1 MSLTKKL
8 TSAFLEIYPK
18 NSNSNLE
25 NLNQIRQNA
34 IEKFKEE
41 GFPTQKNEDWKYT
54 NLKPLLKHNFSVF
67 PSTAKSIT
75 LEDVKPYLL
84 NNTESYNLVFVN
96 GVFNSTLSNTTN
108 KEYHICSFSKAL
120 ENKEYKTFITHYFN
134 TIANKNCNLTNLN
147 TALTKEGIF
156 IYIPKN
162 TIVSKTIQV
171 IHFYNGEEKEVL
183 LQPRNLIIAEK
194 NAQVTLVER
203 HQNLSKN
210 IAFTNAVTEIF
221 AEERAIV
228 DYYKIQN
235 DTKTSYLI
243 DSTFVA
249 QKKDSLAR
257 VKTFSFGGKLTRNHL
272 SFYHKGEQINSIL
285 EGITIIDGNQH
296 VDNNTLVKHA
306 QPNCQSNE
314 LYRGIY
320 ADNATGVF
328 NGKVYVKKEAQ
339 QTNAFQQNNS
349 ILIGERASIN
359 AKPQLEIFADDV
371 KCSHG
376 CTIGQLDQEALF
388 YMQTRGIAK
397 EKAKA
402 LLLYAF
408 NNDIVSDI
416 KIPELKKVV
425 TNLIA
430 TKLGINLKLI
440 F

>member
-8 TSAFLEIYPK
+8 TSAFLELYPK
-18 NSNSNLE
+18 NSNPNLE
-25 NLNQIRQNA
+25 NLNQIRQSA
-34 IEKFKEE
+34 IKKFKEQ

-54 NLKPLLKHNFSVF
+54 NLKPLLKHNFSIF
-67 PSTAKSIT
+67 PTAAKSIT

-120 ENKEYKTFITHYFN
+120 KNKEYKTFITHYFN
-134 TIANKNCNLTNLN
+134 TIANKNCSLTNLN
-147 TALTKEGIF
+147 TALTKEGTF

-162 TIVSKTIQV
+162 TVVSKTIQV

-183 LQPRNLIIAEK
+183 LQPRNLIIAEE
-194 NAQVTLVER
+194 NAQVTLIER

-221 AEERAIV
+221 TEKRAIV

-235 DTKTSYLI
+235 DTEKSYLI

-272 SFYHKGEQINSIL
+272 SFYHKGEQINSVL
-285 EGITIIDGNQH
+285 EGTTIINGNQH
-296 VDNNTLVKHA
+296 VDNNTLVKHE

-339 QTNAFQQNNS
+339 KTNAFQQNNS